1 MAIKVTGLFK
11 NPQSGLIYENPTLM
25 LIPHLEYANKINLE
39 VFIDAQLYVNVMHY
53 NNLTKDSLTYDPSI
67 TNPYLQ
73 LINALETVVIDN
85 VKDANSMNQSAT
97 YDRV

>member
-1 MAIKVTGLFK
+1 
-11 NPQSGLIYENPTLM
+11 
-25 LIPHLEYANKINLE
+25 
-39 VFIDAQLYVNVMHY
+39 MHY
-53 NNLTKDSLTYDPSI
+53 SNLTKDLLTYDPSI

-85 VKDANSMNQSAT
+85 VKDANSMNQAAT

>member
-39 VFIDAQLYVNVMHY
+39 VFIDSQLYVNVMHY
-53 NNLTKDSLTYDPSI
+53 SNLTKDSLTYDPSI

-85 VKDANSMNQSAT
+85 VKDANSMNQAAT

>member
-39 VFIDAQLYVNVMHY
+39 VFVNTQHYVNVINY
-53 NNLTKDSLTYDPSI
+53 PDLNKDSLVCDPSI

-73 LINALETVVIDN
+73 LINALETVVINDIQN
-85 VKDANSMNQSAT
+85 ANSMNQSAT
-97 YDRV
+97 YTRV

>member
-53 NNLTKDSLTYDPSI
+53 NNLTKDSLTYDASI

-73 LINALETVVIDN
+73 LINALETIVIN
-85 VKDANSMNQSAT
+85 SVKDANSMNQSAT
-97 YDRV
+97 YERV

>member
-25 LIPHLEYANKINLE
+25 LVPHLEYANKINLE
-39 VFIDAQLYVNVMHY
+39 VFIDSQLYVNVIHY
-53 NNLTKDSLTYDPSI
+53 PGLNKDSLVCDPSI

-73 LINALETVVIDN
+73 LINALETIVINDVQN
-85 VKDANSMNQSAT
+85 ANSMNQSAT

>member
-97 YDRV
+97 YTRV

>member
-53 NNLTKDSLTYDPSI
+53 SNLTKDSLTYDPSI

>member
-1 MAIKVTGLFK
+1 MAIKITGLFK

-39 VFIDAQLYVNVMHY
+39 VFIDSQLYVNVMHY
-53 NNLTKDSLTYDPSI
+53 SNLTKDSLTYDPSI

>member
-11 NPQSGLIYENPTLM
+11 NPQSGLIYENPTLI

-39 VFIDAQLYVNVMHY
+39 VFIDAQLYVNVIHY
-53 NNLTKDSLTYDPSI
+53 PDLTKDSLTYDPSI

-73 LINALETVVIDN
+73 LINALETVVINN
-85 VKDANSMNQSAT
+85 VQNANSMNQSAT

>member
-11 NPQSGLIYENPTLM
+11 NPQSGLIYEDPTLI

-39 VFIDAQLYVNVMHY
+39 VFIDSQLYVNVMHY
-53 NNLTKDSLTYDPSI
+53 SNLTKDSLTYDPSI

-85 VKDANSMNQSAT
+85 VKDANSMNQAAT

>member
-39 VFIDAQLYVNVMHY
+39 VFIDSQLYVNVMHY
-53 NNLTKDSLTYDPSI
+53 SNLTKDSLTYDPSI

>member
-11 NPQSGLIYENPTLM
+11 NPQSGLIYEDPTLI

-39 VFIDAQLYVNVMHY
+39 VFVNTQHYVNVINY
-53 NNLTKDSLTYDPSI
+53 PDLNKDSLVCDPSI

-73 LINALETVVIDN
+73 LINALETVVINDVQN
-85 VKDANSMNQSAT
+85 ANSMNQSAT
-97 YDRV
+97 YTRV

>member
-39 VFIDAQLYVNVMHY
+39 VFIDAQLYVNVMHFID
-53 NNLTKDSLTYDPSI
+53 LTKDSLTYDSTI

-73 LINALETVVIDN
+73 LINALETVVINN
-85 VKDANSMNQSAT
+85 VQNANSMNQSAT
-97 YDRV
+97 YTRV

>member
-39 VFIDAQLYVNVMHY
+39 VFIDSQLYVNVMHY
-53 NNLTKDSLTYDPSI
+53 SNLTKDSLTYDASI

>member
-1 MAIKVTGLFK
+1 MAIKITGLFK

-39 VFIDAQLYVNVMHY
+39 VFIDSQLYVNVINY
-53 NNLTKDSLTYDPSI
+53 NNLTKDSLTYDTSI

-73 LINALETVVIDN
+73 LINALETVVINDIRN
-85 VKDANSMNQSAT
+85 ANSMNQSAT
-97 YDRV
+97 YTRV